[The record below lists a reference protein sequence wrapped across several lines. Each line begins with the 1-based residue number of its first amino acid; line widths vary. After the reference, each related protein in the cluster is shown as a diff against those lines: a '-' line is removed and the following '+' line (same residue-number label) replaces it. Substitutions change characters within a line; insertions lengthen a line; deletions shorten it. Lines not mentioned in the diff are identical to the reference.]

1 MGNYNCQECV
11 SKEVNIINELL
22 LDTNIFSSD
31 ESQIEETK
39 TFESKKKPKKIKQI
53 PSQVD
58 IKKLM
63 ENKDLSEDQKRFVE
77 KIINK
82 NSIDLYLKNIEKQE
96 EQKNIIEK
104 QKEQIIA
111 QQKIIEEYKLKQIVF
126 EKNQDKNKTKN
137 NNEEDNIPDVKITTL
152 EPIKYDLQENI
163 EVDTA
168 NNAEIIIENSPNSEG
183 EIKNN
188 KNESP
193 QEEDAKIEIK
203 NDENEGTLKS
213 KTFKIDTYEPINEN
227 NDNIDYLFEKN
238 DEENEPKDSMRADF
252 RKPIIKKKEKEKDNN
267 INNIKINSQLG
278 PRDSQRIKQT
288 KKNNINKNNNS
299 KINRK
304 KKEIDDNQKHF
315 SPINNTLQIKPMESN
330 NIINKEINNNYESE
344 RNAKTLG
351 PYLNEVEEIK
361 NYNTVGNVIN
371 GNQNDYEYNLQTSQK
386 DMEITISDKDN
397 PLILSDAQG
406 NMLSFMMTPMNT
418 SKHAV
423 SKDVVEGV
431 EVSFIIVNY
440 PNSYVW

>member
-53 PSQVD
+53 PGQVD

-82 NSIDLYLKNIEKQE
+82 NSIDLYLKNSEKQE

-361 NYNTVGNVIN
+361 NYNRVGNVIN

-397 PLILSDAQG
+397 PLIFSDDQG
-406 NMLSFMMTPMNT
+406 NM
-418 SKHAV
+418 
-423 SKDVVEGV
+423 
-431 EVSFIIVNY
+431 NY
-440 PNSYVW
+440 LEKQYEAYKNQMRYGYDD

>member
-1 MGNYNCQECV
+1 MGNYNCQECA

-397 PLILSDAQG
+397 PLIFSDVQG
-406 NMLSFMMTPMNT
+406 NM
-418 SKHAV
+418 
-423 SKDVVEGV
+423 
-431 EVSFIIVNY
+431 NY
-440 PNSYVW
+440 LEKQYEAYKNQMRYGYDD

>member
-11 SKEVNIINELL
+11 SKEVNIRNELL

-82 NSIDLYLKNIEKQE
+82 NSIDLYLKNSEKQE

-137 NNEEDNIPDVKITTL
+137 NNEEDKIPDVKITTL

-330 NIINKEINNNYESE
+330 NIINKESE

-397 PLILSDAQG
+397 PLIFSDVQG
-406 NMLSFMMTPMNT
+406 NM
-418 SKHAV
+418 
-423 SKDVVEGV
+423 
-431 EVSFIIVNY
+431 NY
-440 PNSYVW
+440 LEKQYEAYKNQMRYGYDD

>member
-53 PSQVD
+53 PSQLD

-82 NSIDLYLKNIEKQE
+82 NSIDLYLKYNEKQE

-361 NYNTVGNVIN
+361 NYNRVGNVIN

-397 PLILSDAQG
+397 PLIFSDVQG
-406 NMLSFMMTPMNT
+406 NM
-418 SKHAV
+418 
-423 SKDVVEGV
+423 
-431 EVSFIIVNY
+431 NY
-440 PNSYVW
+440 LEKQYEAYKNQMRYGYDD

>member
-1 MGNYNCQECV
+1 MSLKQKKQKPLNQ
-11 SKEVNIINELL
+11 
-22 LDTNIFSSD
+22 
-31 ESQIEETK
+31 
-39 TFESKKKPKKIKQI
+39 KKKPKKIKQI

-397 PLILSDAQG
+397 PLIFSDVQG
-406 NMLSFMMTPMNT
+406 NM
-418 SKHAV
+418 
-423 SKDVVEGV
+423 
-431 EVSFIIVNY
+431 NY
-440 PNSYVW
+440 LEKQYEAYKNQMRYGYDD

>member
-82 NSIDLYLKNIEKQE
+82 NSIDLYLKNSEKQE

-344 RNAKTLG
+344 RNTKTLG

-397 PLILSDAQG
+397 PLIFSDDQG
-406 NMLSFMMTPMNT
+406 NM
-418 SKHAV
+418 
-423 SKDVVEGV
+423 
-431 EVSFIIVNY
+431 NY
-440 PNSYVW
+440 LEKQYEAYKNQMRYGYDD

>member
-11 SKEVNIINELL
+11 SKEVSIINELL

-397 PLILSDAQG
+397 PLIFTDVQG
-406 NMLSFMMTPMNT
+406 NM
-418 SKHAV
+418 
-423 SKDVVEGV
+423 
-431 EVSFIIVNY
+431 NY
-440 PNSYVW
+440 LEKQYEAYKNQMRYGYDD

>member
-82 NSIDLYLKNIEKQE
+82 NSIDLYLKYSEKQE

-288 KKNNINKNNNS
+288 KKNNINNNS

-330 NIINKEINNNYESE
+330 DIINKEINNNYESE

-397 PLILSDAQG
+397 PLIFSDVQG
-406 NMLSFMMTPMNT
+406 NM
-418 SKHAV
+418 
-423 SKDVVEGV
+423 
-431 EVSFIIVNY
+431 NY
-440 PNSYVW
+440 LEKQYEAYKNQMRYGYDD

>member
-397 PLILSDAQG
+397 PLIFSDVQG
-406 NMLSFMMTPMNT
+406 NM
-418 SKHAV
+418 
-423 SKDVVEGV
+423 
-431 EVSFIIVNY
+431 NY
-440 PNSYVW
+440 LEKQYEAYKNQMIYGYDD

>member
-397 PLILSDAQG
+397 PLIFSDDQG
-406 NMLSFMMTPMNT
+406 NM
-418 SKHAV
+418 
-423 SKDVVEGV
+423 
-431 EVSFIIVNY
+431 NY
-440 PNSYVW
+440 LEKQYEAYKNQMRYGYDD

>member
-351 PYLNEVEEIK
+351 LYLNEVEEIK
-361 NYNTVGNVIN
+361 NYNRVGNVIN
-371 GNQNDYEYNLQTSQK
+371 GGQNDCEYNLQTSRK

-397 PLILSDAQG
+397 PLIFSDDQG
-406 NMLSFMMTPMNT
+406 NM
-418 SKHAV
+418 
-423 SKDVVEGV
+423 
-431 EVSFIIVNY
+431 NY
-440 PNSYVW
+440 LEKQYEAYKNQMRYGYDD

>member
-278 PRDSQRIKQT
+278 PRDSQKIKQT

-397 PLILSDAQG
+397 PLIFSDVQG
-406 NMLSFMMTPMNT
+406 NM
-418 SKHAV
+418 
-423 SKDVVEGV
+423 
-431 EVSFIIVNY
+431 NY
-440 PNSYVW
+440 LEKQYEAYKNQMRYGYDD

>member
-1 MGNYNCQECV
+1 MSLKQKKQKPLNQ
-11 SKEVNIINELL
+11 
-22 LDTNIFSSD
+22 
-31 ESQIEETK
+31 
-39 TFESKKKPKKIKQI
+39 KKKPKKIKQI
-53 PSQVD
+53 PGQVD

-397 PLILSDAQG
+397 PLIFSDVQG
-406 NMLSFMMTPMNT
+406 NM
-418 SKHAV
+418 
-423 SKDVVEGV
+423 
-431 EVSFIIVNY
+431 NY
-440 PNSYVW
+440 LEKQYEAYKNQMRYGYDD

>member
-39 TFESKKKPKKIKQI
+39 NFESKKKPKKIKQI

-82 NSIDLYLKNIEKQE
+82 NFIELYLKNSEKQE

-397 PLILSDAQG
+397 PLIFSDDQG
-406 NMLSFMMTPMNT
+406 NM
-418 SKHAV
+418 
-423 SKDVVEGV
+423 
-431 EVSFIIVNY
+431 NY
-440 PNSYVW
+440 LEKQYEAYKNQMRYGYDD

>member
-82 NSIDLYLKNIEKQE
+82 NSIDLYLSEKQE

-330 NIINKEINNNYESE
+330 DIINKEINNNYESE

-397 PLILSDAQG
+397 PLIFSDVQG
-406 NMLSFMMTPMNT
+406 NM
-418 SKHAV
+418 
-423 SKDVVEGV
+423 
-431 EVSFIIVNY
+431 NY
-440 PNSYVW
+440 LEKQYEAYKNQMRYGYDD

>member
-1 MGNYNCQECV
+1 MSLKQKKQKPLNQ
-11 SKEVNIINELL
+11 
-22 LDTNIFSSD
+22 
-31 ESQIEETK
+31 
-39 TFESKKKPKKIKQI
+39 KKKPKKIKQI

-111 QQKIIEEYKLKQIVF
+111 QQKIIEEYKLKQIVL

-168 NNAEIIIENSPNSEG
+168 NNAEIIIENSPNSEV

-361 NYNTVGNVIN
+361 NYNRVGNVIN

-397 PLILSDAQG
+397 PLIFSDDQG
-406 NMLSFMMTPMNT
+406 NM
-418 SKHAV
+418 
-423 SKDVVEGV
+423 
-431 EVSFIIVNY
+431 NY
-440 PNSYVW
+440 LEKQYEAYKNQMRYGYDD

>member
-397 PLILSDAQG
+397 PLIFSDVQG
-406 NMLSFMMTPMNT
+406 NM
-418 SKHAV
+418 
-423 SKDVVEGV
+423 
-431 EVSFIIVNY
+431 NY
-440 PNSYVW
+440 LEKQYEAYKNQMRYGYDD

>member
-39 TFESKKKPKKIKQI
+39 TFESKKKPKKIKKI

-82 NSIDLYLKNIEKQE
+82 NSIDLYLKNSEKQE

-397 PLILSDAQG
+397 PLIFTDVQG
-406 NMLSFMMTPMNT
+406 NM
-418 SKHAV
+418 
-423 SKDVVEGV
+423 
-431 EVSFIIVNY
+431 NY
-440 PNSYVW
+440 LEKQYEAYKNQMRYGYDD

>member
-31 ESQIEETK
+31 ESRIEETK

-82 NSIDLYLKNIEKQE
+82 NSIDLYLKYSEKQE

-397 PLILSDAQG
+397 PLIFSDVQG
-406 NMLSFMMTPMNT
+406 NM
-418 SKHAV
+418 
-423 SKDVVEGV
+423 
-431 EVSFIIVNY
+431 NY
-440 PNSYVW
+440 LEKQYEAYKNQMRYGYDD

>member
-1 MGNYNCQECV
+1 MIKYSGILLFYIIKMGNYNCQECV

-397 PLILSDAQG
+397 PLIFSDDQG
-406 NMLSFMMTPMNT
+406 NM
-418 SKHAV
+418 
-423 SKDVVEGV
+423 
-431 EVSFIIVNY
+431 NY
-440 PNSYVW
+440 LEKQYEAYKNQMRYGYDD

>member
-53 PSQVD
+53 TSQVD

-304 KKEIDDNQKHF
+304 KKKLMI
-315 SPINNTLQIKPMESN
+315 
-330 NIINKEINNNYESE
+330 
-344 RNAKTLG
+344 
-351 PYLNEVEEIK
+351 IK
-361 NYNTVGNVIN
+361 NIFR
-371 GNQNDYEYNLQTSQK
+371 QSIIHSKLNLWK
-386 DMEITISDKDN
+386 
-397 PLILSDAQG
+397 A
-406 NMLSFMMTPMNT
+406 
-418 SKHAV
+418 
-423 SKDVVEGV
+423 
-431 EVSFIIVNY
+431 II
-440 PNSYVW
+440 

>member
-39 TFESKKKPKKIKQI
+39 TFESKKKPKKIKKI

-126 EKNQDKNKTKN
+126 EKNQNKNKTKN

-397 PLILSDAQG
+397 PLIFSDVQG
-406 NMLSFMMTPMNT
+406 NM
-418 SKHAV
+418 
-423 SKDVVEGV
+423 
-431 EVSFIIVNY
+431 NY
-440 PNSYVW
+440 LEKQYEAYKNQMIYGYDD

>member
-53 PSQVD
+53 PNQVD

-397 PLILSDAQG
+397 PLIFSDDQG
-406 NMLSFMMTPMNT
+406 NM
-418 SKHAV
+418 
-423 SKDVVEGV
+423 
-431 EVSFIIVNY
+431 NY
-440 PNSYVW
+440 LEKQYEAYKNQMRYGYDD

>member
-39 TFESKKKPKKIKQI
+39 TFESKKKPKKIKKI

-397 PLILSDAQG
+397 PLIFSDVQG
-406 NMLSFMMTPMNT
+406 NM
-418 SKHAV
+418 
-423 SKDVVEGV
+423 
-431 EVSFIIVNY
+431 NY
-440 PNSYVW
+440 LEKQYEAYKNQMRYGYDD

>member
-53 PSQVD
+53 PNQVD

-82 NSIDLYLKNIEKQE
+82 NSIDLYLKYSEKQE

-203 NDENEGTLKS
+203 SDENEGTLKS

-397 PLILSDAQG
+397 PLIFSDDQG
-406 NMLSFMMTPMNT
+406 NM
-418 SKHAV
+418 
-423 SKDVVEGV
+423 
-431 EVSFIIVNY
+431 NY
-440 PNSYVW
+440 LEKQYEAYKNQMRYGYDD